1 MHKTVKRL
9 VSIALAAVLGIWA
22 WMPSGSQPVHAVDYV
37 GSESYMSG
45 KYYQALK
52 QIKLTGD
59 ARTDIVNVALSQVG
73 YLEGTYFDELSGEI
87 CGNLN
92 ATEYGDWYQMQDQ
105 WCAIFMSWCAAVS
118 GVSEDVMPKHSYT
131 PIGLQW
137 FRSKGRAYTRARV
150 AAGAYT
156 PQPGDLI
163 YFKSG
168 STTNPTNHVG
178 LVTDYRDGVVYTVE
192 GNTSSPSVFSSGGA
206 VAAKSYAITNTY
218 IVYICSPDYEL
229 TGFRVADDPQMQT
242 VEAKIAALRR
252 AISILE
258 TGTQDN
264 YGMIGQSYDGR
275 VTIGCGQWY
284 AEEAKQLLLGIQQ
297 EDPEAFEQLDTAG
310 IAQMLLEADWQNY
323 RIDPETDEARCI
335 AAILASDAGIRT
347 QNVWMAKELLGYQ
360 AEAGQ
365 QGVADVDAQL
375 ACAALRYMGGT
386 AAVRQVLDSLQGEC
400 TAETVCDAMNAMGF
414 VGADLIRDALN

>member
-1 MHKTVKRL
+1 MHTTMKRF
-9 VSIALAAVLGIWA
+9 VSVVLAAALTVSA
-22 WMPSGSQPVHAVDYV
+22 WIPALIQPVNAVDYV

-87 CGNLN
+87 CGYLN
-92 ATEYGDWYQMQDQ
+92 ATEYGEWYQMQDQ
-105 WCAIFMSWCAAVS
+105 WCAIFMSWCAAVA
-118 GVSEDVMPKHSYT
+118 GISEDVMPKHSYT

-137 FRSKGRAYTRARV
+137 FRSRGRAYSRARV

-168 STTNPTNHVG
+168 STPNPTNHVG
-178 LVTDYRDGVVYTVE
+178 LVTEYRDGIVYTVE
-192 GNTSSPSVFSSGGA
+192 GNTSSPSIFSSGGT

-229 TGFRVADDPQMQT
+229 TGFRVADDPLTQT

-258 TGTQDN
+258 TGKQDN
-264 YGMIGQSYDGR
+264 YGMIGKGYDGR
-275 VTIGCGQWY
+275 ITIGCGQWY
-284 AEEAKQLLLGIQQ
+284 AEQARDLLLSIQQ
-297 EDPEAFEQLDTAG
+297 EDPEGFARMDTAG
-310 IAQMLLEADWQNY
+310 IGQDLQTANWQDY
-323 RIDPETDEARCI
+323 RLDPASDRAECI
-335 AAILASDAGIRT
+335 TAILTGDVGVRV
-347 QNVWMAKELLGYQ
+347 QNAWMAKELLQHQ
-360 AEAGQ
+360 AEAGRL
-365 QGVADVDAQL
+365 GVTDVDAQL
-375 ACAALRYMGGT
+375 ACAAIRYMGGT
-386 AAVRQVLDSLQGEC
+386 VAVRQVIEMTQGEC
-400 TAETVCDAMNAMGF
+400 TVETVYSAMKELGLA
-414 VGADLIRDALN
+414 GADLIRDALN